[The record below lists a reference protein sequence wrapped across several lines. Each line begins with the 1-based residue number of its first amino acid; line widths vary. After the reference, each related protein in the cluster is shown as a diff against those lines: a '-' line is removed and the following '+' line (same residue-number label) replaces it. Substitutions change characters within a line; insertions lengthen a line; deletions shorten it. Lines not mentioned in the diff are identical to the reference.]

1 MNFLPWVSTLP
12 FKDGDAYY
20 NTPKEQDF
28 ITRIYEDCPAISIDY
43 GVMEKT
49 SRAWV
54 FQASFGWSD
63 LGTWE
68 SLYLHA
74 EKDANGNLIK
84 CNDSLIDSTSGSV
97 IISREKDKLVVV
109 KGMKDYL
116 IINTDDVLMICPR
129 DGAKFKEIITDLAVN
144 EKSKFM

>member
-1 MNFLPWVSTLP
+1 
-12 FKDGDAYY
+12 
-20 NTPKEQDF
+20 
-28 ITRIYEDCPAISIDY
+28 
-43 GVMEKT
+43 MEKT